1 MRDLRA
7 RLDRIERNAPK
18 PRAALV
24 FHQVGDEP
32 PDLAPGAVVVPLFG
46 DDDPLGPGAVPEE
59 YEERDDDEEA
69 TP

>member
-7 RLDRIERNAPK
+7 RLDRVERNAPK

-32 PDLAPGAVVVPLFG
+32 PDLAPGEVVVPVFG
-46 DDDPLGPGAVPEE
+46 DDDPLLDEYPGDEPPLEE
-59 YEERDDDEEA
+59 L